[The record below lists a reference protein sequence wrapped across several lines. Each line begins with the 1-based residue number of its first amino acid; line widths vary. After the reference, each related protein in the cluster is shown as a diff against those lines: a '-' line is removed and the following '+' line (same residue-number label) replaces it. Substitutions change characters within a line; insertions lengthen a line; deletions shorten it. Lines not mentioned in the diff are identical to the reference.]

1 MQSDSF
7 ISIAGKTLLWR
18 VGYFTR
24 GNEATDRE
32 LVAGFHLLILLLVEK
47 PISKYFLKKKK
58 KL

>member
-18 VGYFTR
+18 VGYYTR

-47 PISKYFLKKKK
+47 PISKYF
-58 KL
+58 